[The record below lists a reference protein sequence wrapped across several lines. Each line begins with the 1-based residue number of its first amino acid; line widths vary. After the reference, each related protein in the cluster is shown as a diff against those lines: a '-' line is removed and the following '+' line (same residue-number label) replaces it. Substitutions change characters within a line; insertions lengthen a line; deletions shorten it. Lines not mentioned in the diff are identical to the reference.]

1 MEQDVFRLHY
11 EATQARV
18 EEALRERVGQMG
30 RYADLREAMEYSLMA
45 GGKRSGRC
53 WYWRAAVC
61 AAVIR
66 RLPCPLP
73 ARWR

>member
-30 RYADLREAMEYSLMA
+30 RYADLR
-45 GGKRSGRC
+45 
-53 WYWRAAVC
+53 AAS
-61 AAVIR
+61 
-66 RLPCPLP
+66 
-73 ARWR
+73 

>member
-18 EEALRERVGQMG
+18 EEALREGVGQMG

-45 GGKRSGRC
+45 GGKR
-53 WYWRAAVC
+53 
-61 AAVIR
+61 IR
-66 RLPCPLP
+66 PVLVLES
-73 ARWR
+73 

>member
-30 RYADLREAMEYSLMA
+30 RYADLRANA
-45 GGKRSGRC
+45 SGRC